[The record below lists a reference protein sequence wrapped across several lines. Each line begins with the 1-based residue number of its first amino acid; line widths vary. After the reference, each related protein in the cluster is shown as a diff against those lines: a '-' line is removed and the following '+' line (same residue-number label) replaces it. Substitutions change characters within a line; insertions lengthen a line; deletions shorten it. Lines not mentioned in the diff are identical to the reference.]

1 MLSCKHVYV
10 GYVYTTYYDLYTTIR
25 YGGKNM
31 CDIEKEER
39 VKRYMKLREAGHTP
53 AWARRV
59 RDFSDN
65 HMMFHI
71 EHEGKVYE

>member
-1 MLSCKHVYV
+1 
-10 GYVYTTYYDLYTTIR
+10 
-25 YGGKNM
+25 M